1 MTGDDVIWAV
11 FAGALL
17 AVSCAILAFGGG
29 VSRGRRKRIDRVL
42 VRVAGRGAVAGAG
55 GSPELKRGD
64 GEAGTFERF
73 LAGLLP
79 RREVLRLRLRRA
91 GLDISLGRYAGIMA
105 LSILLVFAV
114 VRFMFGFGLPVALL
128 VAFSLGLMGPH
139 MTVSFLIG
147 RRLARFNQ
155 LFPEAID
162 LMVRGLKSGL
172 PISETIAN
180 VGQELADPVGIE
192 FRTIADGVRF
202 GATLD
207 EALWD
212 AARRVDLAEFRFFAI
227 SLSVQRETGGNLGET
242 LHNLGDILRK
252 RLTMRLK
259 VKAMS
264 SEARASAY
272 IIGSLPFIMFG
283 ILYVMSPDYV
293 MRLFTDPR
301 GLIMTGIGL
310 FLIGFGSAVMFKMVR
325 FEI

>member
-1 MTGDDVIWAV
+1 MTGDMTLIAI
-11 FAGALL
+11 FAGAFLALL
-17 AVSCAILAFGGG
+17 ALVLALGGG
-29 VSRGRRKRIDRVL
+29 IGRERRRRIDK
-42 VRVAGRGAVAGAG
+42 VRARALSHAASAAAAEPSVMRDDDGAG
-55 GSPELKRGD
+55 FL
-64 GEAGTFERF
+64 ERA

-79 RREVLRLRLRRA
+79 RRAALRLRLQRA
-91 GLDISLGRYAGIMA
+91 GLTMSVGRYALITGGA
-105 LSILLVFAV
+105 VLFSIVLFKIV
-114 VRFMFGFGLPVALL
+114 FGFSYVLAALAGLAL
-128 VAFSLGLMGPH
+128 GIMGPH
-139 MTVSFLIG
+139 VTVSRKIAG
-147 RRLARFNQ
+147 RLARFNH

-180 VGQELADPVGIE
+180 VGQEMKEPIGVE
-192 FRTIADGVRF
+192 FRAISDAVRF

-212 AARRVDLAEFRFFAI
+212 AARRIGLAEFKFFAI

-242 LHNLGDILRK
+242 LNNLGEILRK

-272 IIGSLPFIMFG
+272 IIGSLPFIMFA
-283 ILYVMSPDYV
+283 ILYLMNEAYV

-301 GLIMTGIGL
+301 GMLMLGGGL
-310 FLIGFGSAVMFKMVR
+310 TMMLMGAGVMYKMVK